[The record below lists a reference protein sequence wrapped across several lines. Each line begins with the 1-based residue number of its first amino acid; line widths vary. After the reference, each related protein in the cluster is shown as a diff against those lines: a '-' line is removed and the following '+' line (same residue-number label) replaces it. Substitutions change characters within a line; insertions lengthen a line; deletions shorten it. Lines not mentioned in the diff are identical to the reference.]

1 MKPTDTNIAKYYG
14 VSRETLRNYRKGAIE
29 KQRLYK
35 AMKAYFIEEMK
46 DDWFKKYMVLCKCR
60 D

>member
-14 VSRETLRNYRKGAIE
+14 VTRMTLNNYKNGAIE

-35 AMKAYFIEEMK
+35 AMKEYFVVTNKGE
-46 DDWFKKYMVLCKCR
+46 D
-60 D
+60 